1 MSAPTSTRRE
11 RLEQR
16 RADRRAAE
24 RAAAEAAARRRR
36 LIRLGAAAAVAAV
49 LVVVAA
55 LASSSH
61 GTANRATT
69 ASAGKQAAAL
79 FAGLPE
85 HNGVL
90 GDPKA
95 PLTLTEYVDLQCPVC
110 ARESAV
116 TLPTVVRDYVRTGK
130 VRLQARTLHFIGPDS
145 ERAARVAAGAEQQ
158 GKLFR
163 FLTVFYAQ
171 QGTEN
176 TGYVTDAFLRR
187 VAAAAG
193 VDAGAALAQ
202 ADSAFATGRLARA
215 DADATRLGVSG
226 TPTLAVSRGGGQ
238 AHLLAA
244 DALDPQSVSRALNAE
259 LAR

>member
-16 RADRRAAE
+16 RATASRRAG
-24 RAAAEAAARRRR
+24 RRRRAARRRR

-61 GTANRATT
+61 GTANRATPASPASSRPRCSRDSPSTT
-69 ASAGKQAAAL
+69 ACSATRRRRSRSRSTSTCSARL
-79 FAGLPE
+79 RAG
-85 HNGVL
+85 
-90 GDPKA
+90 
-95 PLTLTEYVDLQCPVC
+95 VDHDASRGRAQLRPHGEG
-110 ARESAV
+110 RLAV
-116 TLPTVVRDYVRTGK
+116 
-130 VRLQARTLHFIGPDS
+130 RTLHFIGPDS

-158 GKLFR
+158 GRLLPLPR
-163 FLTVFYAQ
+163 RVFYAQ

-193 VDAGAALAQ
+193 VDAGRGARA
-202 ADSAFATGRLARA
+202 GRLRLRHGAARA
-215 DADATRLGVSG
+215 RRRRRDAARRLRHADARRVARRRSARISSPPTRS
-226 TPTLAVSRGGGQ
+226 TRSRW
-238 AHLLAA
+238 
-244 DALDPQSVSRALNAE
+244 RA
-259 LAR
+259 R